1 MKNKIAKII
10 KECID
15 DYYRVAMKN
24 EYQIAQEILDILKQ
38 EGWVP
43 PHGYDTSFGVCEVCD
58 QLNSDKMRVNGW
70 IHKDDP
76 VKGLK
81 VIETCPDWDYTRGI
95 CDVPKSERDCNCT
108 DGKISTSLTVG
119 EALEMIDRMV
129 EELHD
134 VLWSISVNE
143 VSCRMSV
150 AKALTTK
157 DDRKVVKEG

>member
-1 MKNKIAKII
+1 MKNKIT
-10 KECID
+10 ETLEGSLYPWSERD
-15 DYYRVAMKN
+15 TNYF
-24 EYQIAQEILDILKQ
+24 AQEILDILKQ
-38 EGWVP
+38 EGWIP
-43 PHGYDTSFGVCEVCD
+43 PHGYDTSFGVCEICD

-119 EALEMIDRMV
+119 KALEMIDGMV

-134 VLWSISVNE
+134 VLWSISINE
-143 VSCRMSV
+143 VSCKMSV
-150 AKALTTK
+150 TKALTTK